1 MAGRITI
8 TPEELTTLGGD
19 FMNSAAEIG
28 EIMTKLESGMSS
40 LESSWEGAVKLSFFE
55 EYQQRKPSI
64 QEFQNM
70 VNVFGEQLK
79 PIAQELQNTD
89 ETLANSIKG

>member
-1 MAGRITI
+1 MAGRIAI
-8 TPEELTTLGGD
+8 TPEELTTLGGE
-19 FMNSAAEIG
+19 FMNSASEIG
-28 EIMTKLESGMSS
+28 EIMTKLESQMST

-79 PIAQELQNTD
+79 TIAQELQNTD

>member
-8 TPEELTTLGGD
+8 TPEELTTLGTE
-19 FMNSAAEIG
+19 FTNSAAEIG
-28 EIMTKLESGMSS
+28 EIMTKLESGMGS

-55 EYQQRKPSI
+55 EYQDRKPSI

-79 PIAQELQNTD
+79 TIAAELQETD
-89 ETLANSIKG
+89 EALANAIKG

>member
-8 TPEELTTLGGD
+8 TPEELTTLGGG
-19 FMNSAAEIG
+19 FQNSASEIG
-28 EIMTKLESGMSS
+28 DLMTKLESNLNA
-40 LESSWEGAVKLSFFE
+40 LESSWEGATKMSFFE
-55 EYQQRKPSI
+55 EFAQREPSI

-79 PIAQELQNTD
+79 TIAQELQNTD
-89 ETLANSIKG
+89 ETLANSLKG

>member
-8 TPEELTTLGGD
+8 TPEELTTLGGE
-19 FMNSAAEIG
+19 FMNSASEIG
-28 EIMTKLESGMSS
+28 EIMTKLESVMSA
-40 LESSWEGAVKLSFFE
+40 LESSWEGAVKLIFFE

-79 PIAQELQNTD
+79 TIAQELQNTD

>member
-1 MAGRITI
+1 MAGRIAI
-8 TPEELTTLGGD
+8 TPAELTTLGGE
-19 FMNSAAEIG
+19 FMNSASEIG
-28 EIMTKLESGMSS
+28 EIMTKLESQMST

-79 PIAQELQNTD
+79 TIAQELQNTD

>member
-1 MAGRITI
+1 
-8 TPEELTTLGGD
+8 
-19 FMNSAAEIG
+19 MNSASEIG
-28 EIMTKLESGMSS
+28 EIMTKLESQMST

-70 VNVFGEQLK
+70 VNAFGEQLK
-79 PIAQELQNTD
+79 TIAQELQNTD